1 MDKFL
6 KYVTSIVESVGLQV
20 EDELIV
26 TSTGK
31 PVTIEDKPVKIPTD
45 NAINSMNA
53 VEDNVLVEKHKIFNP
68 FAEDEIKKNYHLTV
82 LQRYMSSVSTN
93 SLLGVMSQL
102 IELLEDEN
110 MQDKTHTS
118 IQKFIVTLRELM
130 GNRVKLVSKRTR
142 NMFDKFVTK
151 LTTDKIFIIDYK
163 SARGDTI
170 AGIKY
175 NRLGVLDP
183 VILDNLS
190 NHDFEWGI
198 VEKEKELFKHLIEFI
213 IPDLPNMK
221 VGSKSNKY
229 PSFLSIMELYIDV
242 QTRINFLAEELK
254 EVADISPLIMP
265 ISKSLLDAEKYSTDI
280 DFLPSSNKLEKVD
293 NKPKPVVNSL
303 LSTLGTY
310 QDNVVTTPTRNNQ
323 IELTTNTTS
332 DDPLDL
338 LRNEVRGAT
347 TRHGF
352 INNGNSQIIGG
363 NLLNPGTPTLE
374 QSLMNSLN
382 QNNSLTNLMVNN
394 GSNLNN
400 GINLNSGGLS
410 LGNNN
415 VISVGATLGNGII
428 GL

>member
-6 KYVTSIVESVGLQV
+6 KYVTSVVESVGLQV

-31 PVTIEDKPVKIPTD
+31 PVTIENKPVKIPTD

-142 NMFDKFVTK
+142 SMFDKFVTK

-183 VILDNLS
+183 VILDNLG

-310 QDNVVTTPTRNNQ
+310 QDNVVNTPVRNNQ
-323 IELTTNTTS
+323 IELTTNTAS

-382 QNNSLTNLMVNN
+382 QNNSLTNLMVNS